1 MNQPIVPPRR
11 QWLLLAA
18 GISLAGCAGLTG
30 AEPLKVAVVDIES
43 LNGEGLEVRMMV
55 KLRVQ
60 NPTENAI
67 EYDGV
72 TLDLDLRGMSFASG
86 VSGESGR
93 IARFGEAIVSVPVT
107 ISAGALIRQALSLAR
122 DHNDQRVRIDY
133 AARGRLAGGMLGGHR
148 FESSGQIDWPPA
160 PAGPAPRPAA

>member
-1 MNQPIVPPRR
+1 MNQPTVSTRR
-11 QWLLLAA
+11 HWLLAA
-18 GISLAGCAGLTG
+18 AGASLVGCASFSG

-60 NPTENAI
+60 NPTDNAI
-67 EYDGV
+67 EFDGA

-86 VSGESGR
+86 VSAESGR
-93 IARFGEAIVSVPVT
+93 IPRFGELIVSVPVT
-107 ISAGALIRQALSLAR
+107 ISAAAMLRQALSLAR
-122 DHNDQRVRIDY
+122 DRNNQRIRIDY

-148 FESSGQIDWPPA
+148 FESSGQIDWPPE
-160 PAGPAPRPAA
+160 PAGQAGT

>member
-1 MNQPIVPPRR
+1 MNQPTVSTRR
-11 QWLLLAA
+11 HWLLAA
-18 GISLAGCAGLTG
+18 AGASLAGCASFSG

-43 LNGEGLEVRMMV
+43 LNGEGMEVRMMV

-60 NPTENAI
+60 NPTDSTI
-67 EYDGV
+67 EFDGA

-86 VSGESGR
+86 VSAESGR
-93 IARFGEAIVSVPVT
+93 IPRFGELIVSVPVT

-122 DHNDQRVRIDY
+122 ERNAQRVRIDY

-148 FESSGQIDWPPA
+148 FESSGQLDWPPA
-160 PAGPAPRPAA
+160 PAQAAAQ

>member
-1 MNQPIVPPRR
+1 MNPSIAHTRR

-18 GISLAGCAGLTG
+18 GASLAGCASLPG

-60 NPTENAI
+60 NPTDSAI
-67 EYDGV
+67 EFDGA

-86 VSGESGR
+86 VSAESGR
-93 IARFGEAIVSVPVT
+93 IPRFGELIVSVPVT

-122 DHNDQRVRIDY
+122 DRNAERVRIDY
-133 AARGRLAGGMLGGHR
+133 AARGRLAGGRLGGHR

-160 PAGPAPRPAA
+160 PAAAAGKPAA